1 MRSRNEFGTFLCFQ
15 ISVLPH
21 LQWKLIVIE
30 LPVTFLSF
38 GCLYLGILGF
48 KSEQFYGR
56 WIFAYLVYGDRRGFV
71 CLVYSL
77 LSNIFYWVLL
87 SFYRTPEDRTKLAL
101 NLHHWKM
108 IYLNII
114 GLFLSCFWCT
124 TFIFLSLR
132 CIRRAAKKMSD
143 FFFLNW
149 YDMCF
154 HPHFLV
160 VFLKILSVM
169 VKE

>member
-1 MRSRNEFGTFLCFQ
+1 M
-15 ISVLPH
+15 PY

-48 KSEQFYGR
+48 KSEQFFGR
-56 WIFAYLVYGDRRGFV
+56 WIYLCRRPPLFV
-71 CLVYSL
+71 CIVYSL
-77 LSNIFYWVLL
+77 PSNIFYPILYWVLL
-87 SFYRTPEDRTKLAL
+87 SFYRPPEDRTKLAL
-101 NLHHWKM
+101 NLHSWKM

-132 CIRRAAKKMSD
+132 CVFDGRRIKYRISPFWIGIA
-143 FFFLNW
+143 
-149 YDMCF
+149 CVF
-154 HPHFLV
+154 HTYFLV
-160 VFLKILSVM
+160 FS
-169 VKE
+169 